1 MTEGQVESV
10 SAELNAT
17 PRIGVFVCHC
27 GHNIAGVVDVEKVA
41 DSAKKLPNV
50 AFATHEMF
58 TCSDAG
64 QELIREKIK
73 ECNLNRVVVASCSP
87 RMHEPTFRRVVEEAG
102 LNRYL
107 FEQVNLREHVSWCH
121 SREPNAATQKASDLI
136 RMAVARAAELEALPI
151 KRVQIT
157 PRTLI
162 VGGGIAGIR
171 AALDVADRGFEAV
184 IVERDS
190 ELGGNV
196 RKWSHMFP
204 GEKPGKEVLK
214 PLIERA
220 QKHKNIKILTGAH
233 VENFEGYVGNFEAH
247 IAVQGLKN
255 TKKFQVG
262 TVIVATGFE
271 PFTPQGHYAY
281 GESPDILTLAELQSL
296 PDEEQYLRRSDSKP
310 VKKVAFIGCVGSREP
325 GVKGH
330 EHCSRYCCSALA
342 KTAAI
347 MKKRLDEAIILYQD
361 IRTYGKDHE
370 EFQRIAR
377 DRHVIYSKFPTENKP
392 KVIVKNK
399 KIKLYWHDV
408 FSDSP
413 LDFEPD
419 LLILAS
425 AMTPPDGIEEVS
437 HAFGLTR
444 SGDGFFN
451 PEHIKLAPVST
462 HTAGIMIAGAAQ
474 AAKNASEAVIDASG
488 AAAKVVGLM
497 AKGAVE
503 IESTVSRV
511 LPELCSS
518 CATCITACPYRAI
531 EWDESRDPH
540 IAQVQEAKCH
550 GCGTCAAACPSSA
563 IIMLHSTDSQIMA
576 MVEAYLC
583 PPPETTGGGVK

>member
-1 MTEGQVESV
+1 MTDESV
-10 SAELNAT
+10 ENPATEVEVT

-41 DSAKKLPNV
+41 EEAGKLPNV
-50 AFATHEMF
+50 VFSTHEMF

-64 QELIREKIK
+64 QESIRQAIAEHV
-73 ECNLNRVVVASCSP
+73 LNRVVVASCSP

-121 SREPNAATQKASDLI
+121 TRMPEAATEKSQDLI
-136 RMAVARAAELEALPI
+136 RMAVARAAVLEALPI
-151 KRVQIT
+151 KRVDIT
-157 PRTLI
+157 PRTLV
-162 VGGGIAGIR
+162 VGGGIAGLR
-171 AALDVADRGFEAV
+171 AALDVADRGFNV
-184 IVERDS
+184 VLIERDA

-204 GEKPGKEVLK
+204 GDKSGKEVLA

-220 QKHKNIKILTGAH
+220 TKHKKIMVHTGAH
-233 VENFEGYVGNFEAH
+233 IENFEGYVGNFEVE
-247 IAVQGLKN
+247 IAIQGLKN
-255 TKKFQVG
+255 PKKYDIG
-262 TVIVATGFE
+262 TVIVTTGFQSYL
-271 PFTPQGHYAY
+271 PVGYYAY
-281 GESPDILTLAELQSL
+281 GKSPDILTLAELQSL
-296 PDEEQYLRRSDSKP
+296 PEEEQYIRRSDGKP
-310 VKKVAFIGCVGSREP
+310 VKKLAYIGCVGSREP

-342 KTAAI
+342 KTAGI
-347 MKKRLDEAIILYQD
+347 MKDRVDEAIILYQD
-361 IRTYGKDHE
+361 IRTYGKEHE
-370 EFQRIAR
+370 DFQRLAR
-377 DRHVIYSKFPTENKP
+377 ERHVIYSKFPTDEKP
-392 KVIVKNK
+392 EVTVKNGAV
-399 KIKLYWHDV
+399 KIEWKDV
-408 FSDSP
+408 FSGSM
-413 LDFEPD
+413 LNFTPD
-419 LLILAS
+419 LLVLAS
-425 AMTPPDGIEEVS
+425 AMVPPEGTDEIS

-451 PEHIKLAPVST
+451 PEHIKLAPLTT

-488 AAAKVVGLM
+488 AAAKAVGLM

-511 LPELCSS
+511 IPELCSS
-518 CATCITACPYRAI
+518 CSTCITACPYGAI
-531 EWDESRDPH
+531 EWDESHDPH
-540 IAQVQEAKCH
+540 VALVQEAKCH

-563 IIMLHSTDSQIMA
+563 IIMLHSTDEQIMA

-583 PPPETTGGGVK
+583 PAPEAEGGGA